1 MIKSRP
7 QRREPK
13 FRRILIAVDS
23 GPIAAHAA
31 DTGVS
36 LARELGGEV
45 ALVHAIDIAPA
56 YGTEAGVSQDQ
67 LMAEAR
73 REGKRL
79 LVGFREQ
86 LSLES
91 STLEF
96 IVEGTPSE
104 EIVKAARQWPAD
116 VIVIGTRGLGSVQR
130 ALLGSVAE
138 GVMRHAPC
146 PVLVIRATE

>member
-1 MIKSRP
+1 M
-7 QRREPK
+7 K

-31 DTGVS
+31 DGGVS

-45 ALVHAIDIAPA
+45 ALLHAIDIAST
-56 YGTEAGVSQDQ
+56 YGTEAGVSQGQ

-79 LVGFREQ
+79 LAGYRQQ
-86 LSLES
+86 LSLEP

-96 IVEGTPSE
+96 IVEGKPSD

-116 VIVIGTRGLGSVQR
+116 VIVIGSRGLGGVQR

-138 GVMRHAPC
+138 GVIRHAPC